1 MFSVM
6 VSVNKRPITQLKCL
20 EIKRRLRSRQETVF
34 LFTIFLL
41 KMAQLT
47 TAVEDEEVVR
57 HFQEVLAPYVI
68 ETQLTA
74 GIESNISPTSNTKC
88 RGRRT
93 FGEKFQSGEEF
104 IEEFTYMLESGLQ
117 GMTKKQVVND
127 RYLTR
132 GKQIFYRE

>member
-1 MFSVM
+1 
-6 VSVNKRPITQLKCL
+6 
-20 EIKRRLRSRQETVF
+20 
-34 LFTIFLL
+34 
-41 KMAQLT
+41 MAQLT

-117 GMTKKQVVND
+117 GMTKKQVDND

-132 GKQIFYRE
+132 GKQIFYREYPR